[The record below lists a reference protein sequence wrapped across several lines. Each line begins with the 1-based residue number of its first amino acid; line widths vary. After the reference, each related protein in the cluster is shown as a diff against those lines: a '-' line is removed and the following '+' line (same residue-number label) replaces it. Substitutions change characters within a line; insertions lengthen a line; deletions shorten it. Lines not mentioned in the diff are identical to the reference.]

1 MGRAFEARR
10 SAKEKRWGMMSRV
23 FPKLLKSVTMAAKE
37 GGADPDM
44 NATLRTAIQNAKA
57 HNVPKD
63 NIERAIKRA
72 SAKDVENYQLLNYEG
87 KAPYG
92 VLVYVECA
100 SDNPTRTIANVKSY
114 FNKADGQIVP
124 NGSIE
129 FMFDRKAVFELTAET
144 AESLDPEEL
153 ELELI
158 DAGLEVI
165 HREEDGGLTLTGDY
179 TSFGT
184 LQTALEGLK
193 IDVNKSSLM
202 RFPTH
207 PIHLTD
213 EQMDE
218 IDKLLDKIE
227 EDDDIQQVFTNI
239 D

>member
-37 GGADPDM
+37 GGDDPDM
-44 NATLRTAIQNAKA
+44 NATLRTAIQNAKS

-63 NIERAIKRA
+63 NIDRAIKRA
-72 SAKDVENYQLLNYEG
+72 TAKDAENYEQINYEG
-87 KAPYG
+87 KAPHG
-92 VLVYVECA
+92 VLIYVECA
-100 SDNPTRTIANVKSY
+100 TDNSTRTIANVKSY
-114 FNKADGQIVP
+114 FNKAGGNIVP

-129 FMFDRKAVFELTAET
+129 FMFNRKAVFEIEKDIDN
-144 AESLDPEEL
+144 LDLEEL

-158 DAGLEVI
+158 DAGVDKIEKD
-165 HREEDGGLTLTGDY
+165 EEEGKVFIYGDV

-184 LQTALEGLK
+184 LQEGLEK
-193 IDVNKSSLM
+193 KGIEVGKSGLK
-202 RFPTH
+202 RFPTA
-207 PIHLTD
+207 PIELTD
-213 EQMDE
+213 DQMDE

-239 D
+239 E

>member
-37 GGADPDM
+37 GGSDPDM

-72 SAKDVENYQLLNYEG
+72 TAKDVENYQLHNYEG

-100 SDNPTRTIANVKSY
+100 TDNPTRTIANVKSY
-114 FNKADGQIVP
+114 FNKADGHLVP

-129 FMFDRKAVFELTAET
+129 FMFDRKAVFEITEEA
-144 AESLDPEEL
+144 ARSLNLEEL
-153 ELELI
+153 EFGLI
-158 DAGLEVI
+158 DAGLEGI
-165 HREEDGGLTLTGDY
+165 EKEEDGSLTIKGDY

-184 LQTALEGLK
+184 LQTALEELN
-193 IDVNKSSLM
+193 IEVNKSSLM
-202 RFPTH
+202 RFATS
-207 PIHLTD
+207 PIQLTD

-218 IDKLLDKIE
+218 IDKMLDKIE
-227 EDDDIQQVFTNI
+227 DDDDIQQVFTNI